1 MLVLKLLVPSSMSY
15 PKPIQNLIH
24 AFARLPSV
32 GPRTAERFVFHLL
45 KSGKK
50 DVSELTIALKEL
62 IETVKSCE
70 ICWVFSD
77 ISPCSV
83 CASPQRDPKS
93 VCVVAEPQDREAI
106 EKTNTYRGA
115 YHIIRGVIQA
125 HDENSLR
132 GLKIPELLAR
142 VRKGGIDEI
151 ILALNPDLPGET
163 TMMYLEKKIK
173 EIAPHIK
180 VSRLARGLPMGSD
193 LQYADDITL
202 GSALK
207 NRTTS

>member
-1 MLVLKLLVPSSMSY
+1 MYS
-15 PKPIQNLIH
+15 KPIQNLIH
-24 AFARLPSV
+24 AFSRLPSV

-50 DVSELTIALKEL
+50 DVGELTLALKEL
-62 IETVKSCE
+62 IESVKSCE
-70 ICWVFSD
+70 ICWAFSD
-77 ISPCSV
+77 TSPCTV
-83 CASPQRDPKS
+83 CASPQRDPKL

-106 EKTNTYRGA
+106 EKTGTYRGG
-115 YHIIRGVIQA
+115 YHILRGVIQA
-125 HDENSLR
+125 HDEHSLR

-151 ILALNPDLPGET
+151 ILALNPDMTGET

-173 EIAPHIK
+173 EIAAPVR

-207 NRTTS
+207 NRTTT

>member
-1 MLVLKLLVPSSMSY
+1 MAYSKS
-15 PKPIQNLIH
+15 IENLIQ
-24 AFARLPSV
+24 AFSSLPSV
-32 GPRTAERFVFHLL
+32 GPRTAERFVFYLL

-50 DVSELTIALKEL
+50 DVAELTLALKEL
-62 IETVKSCE
+62 IEKVKSCE
-70 ICWVFSD
+70 ICWTFSD
-77 ISPCSV
+77 TSPCTICGST
-83 CASPQRDPKS
+83 QRDPKT

-106 EKTNTYRGA
+106 EKTGTYRGG
-115 YHIIRGVIQA
+115 YHILRGVIKG
-125 HDENSLR
+125 HDENSFK

-142 VRKGGIDEI
+142 IRKSQIEEI
-151 ILALNPDLPGET
+151 ILALNPDLHGET

-173 EIAPHIK
+173 EIAPQIK

-202 GSALK
+202 SSALK

>member
-1 MLVLKLLVPSSMSY
+1 MAYSQS
-15 PKPIQNLIH
+15 IQNLIQ
-24 AFARLPSV
+24 AFRRLPSV
-32 GPRTAERFVFHLL
+32 GPRTAERFAFHLL

-50 DVSELTIALKEL
+50 DVGELTLALKEL
-62 IETVKSCE
+62 IDTVKSCE
-70 ICWVFSD
+70 ICWTFSD
-77 ISPCSV
+77 TSPCALCS
-83 CASPQRDPKS
+83 SPQRDPKT

-106 EKTNTYRGA
+106 EKTGTYRGG
-115 YHIIRGVIQA
+115 YHILRGVVQAQDEYSIQ
-125 HDENSLR
+125 
-132 GLKIPELLAR
+132 GLKIGELLLR

-151 ILALNPDLPGET
+151 ILALNPDLQGET

-180 VSRLARGLPMGSD
+180 VSKLARGLPMGSD

-207 NRTTS
+207 NRTTN